1 MIENITVN
9 AQSSIRIASGKVIY
23 FDPFR
28 ITDAANDADVIF
40 ITHEHFDHFSPDDI
54 AKVASDK
61 TIFAAPASMEKA
73 MLDSGISPDKL
84 VLLKPDD
91 KTEVCGIPVETVP
104 AYNPGKKF
112 HPKSNNWLGYIVTID
127 GQRIYVAGD
136 TDATTEARAVSCDIA
151 MIPIGGTFT
160 MDFRE
165 AAEFINE
172 LKPQTV
178 IPTHYGSVVGNPG
191 DGESFAKLVEGST
204 EVTFK
209 L

>member
-9 AQSSIRIASGKVIY
+9 AQSSIRIAAGKIVY
-23 FDPFR
+23 FDPFK

-40 ITHEHFDHFSPDDI
+40 ITHEHFDHYSPDDI
-54 AKVASDK
+54 AKVVSDK
-61 TIFAAPASMEKA
+61 TVFAVPASMEKI

-84 VLLKPDD
+84 VLLDPNVKI
-91 KTEVCGIPVETVP
+91 EVCGIPVETVP

-112 HPKSNNWLGYIVTID
+112 HPKSNNWLGYIVTLG

-136 TDATTEARAVSCDIA
+136 TDATPEARAVSCDIA

-160 MDFRE
+160 MDLRE

-172 LKPQTV
+172 LKPGTV
-178 IPTHYGSVVGNPG
+178 IPTHYGSVVGDPA
-191 DGESFAKLVEGST
+191 DGEAFAKLVEGAT
-204 EVTFK
+204 EVVFK